1 MCVNVHYIVLH
12 DLIFIYIVLH
22 IYMSLSIHLYLHLHF
37 SKKNAYTYSQCKS
50 LKHLHAQHWFKSS

>member
-22 IYMSLSIHLYLHLHF
+22 IYTSLSIHLYLH
-37 SKKNAYTYSQCKS
+37 KNVYTASYSQCKS
-50 LKHLHAQHWFKSS
+50 LKNLHAQHWFKSS